1 MRLIIHAVIR
11 WKRSGASGG
20 GGRGREKKRRKRR
33 ARFPDC
39 LPGQARGALPR
50 RGIAKGASLVIAIPA
65 YRFASVF
72 YGRSQRIVKR
82 PEDYARRLCVKRG
95 LTFRSDLARVFF
107 FRQKASKVKGGDL
120 ASPQELSSELR
131 P

>member
-1 MRLIIHAVIR
+1 MEEE
-11 WKRSGASGG
+11 RSKWGRREGTGKETSEATCAFSG
-20 GGRGREKKRRKRR
+20 
-33 ARFPDC
+33 
-39 LPGQARGALPR
+39 LPPGTGARGAPSA
-50 RGIAKGASLVIAIPA
+50 IAKGASLVIAIPA

-95 LTFRSDLARVFF
+95 LTFRSDPARVFF
-107 FRQKASKVKGGDL
+107 FGQKASKVKGGDL